1 MSTPTVAPGQK
12 QNNSSQSAESHEL
25 AQEFVQFAIESG
37 VLRFGEFK
45 TKAGRLSP
53 YFFNAGLFDDG
64 AKLGRLA
71 QFYARGL
78 LLEEKTRGLQ
88 FDMIFG
94 PAYKGIP
101 LAAAVAVELARLG
114 RNVPFAYNRK
124 EAKDHGEG
132 GTLVGA
138 PVKGRVLIIDDVIS
152 AGTATRES
160 IAIIRAAGAIPHAVA
175 IALDRQEKAM
185 ENGQDVSYSAVQYVT
200 NQLGLHVFAIAR
212 LTDLLQYLAEAN
224 QAPQGTG
231 EPQAGDSLQV
241 HYQHVLAYRQR
252 YGVN

>member
-1 MSTPTVAPGQK
+1 MSMTRATPAPQQG
-12 QNNSSQSAESHEL
+12 SSQTDEDGRL
-25 AQEFVQFAIESG
+25 AQDFVQFAIEAG

-138 PVKGRVLIIDDVIS
+138 PVRGRVLIIDDVIS

-160 IAIIRAAGAIPHAVA
+160 IAIIRAAGATPHAVA
-175 IALDRQEKAM
+175 IALDRQEKAT
-185 ENGQDVSYSAVQYVT
+185 ENGQDVNYSAVQYVT
-200 NQLGLHVFAIAR
+200 RQLGLHVFAIAR
-212 LTDLLQYLAEAN
+212 LTDLLQYLSEASR
-224 QAPQGTG
+224 APQGAA
-231 EPQAGDSLQV
+231 ELAAGDSLQT

-252 YGVN
+252 YGVE